1 MGLVLHIEMGLGNL
15 CFGVSLVLV
24 NGENNDIRES
34 EILVMLFA
42 FR

>member
-1 MGLVLHIEMGLGNL
+1 MGLVLLIEMGLGNL
-15 CFGVSLVLV
+15 CLGVSLVLV
-24 NGENNDIRES
+24 NGENNDICES